1 MIFYRSNE
9 ALSDRSLQTVRLCS
23 AVSLLSYPIGALT
36 LALGPDAIN
45 TSILG
50 YGLILLALVAYAP
63 LIGSSIQR
71 IVGEEVKVLDEFELR
86 LRGRALSL
94 SYATYT
100 VLMLL
105 GVMYAAI
112 ASDKGGWFPDSYEE
126 FNGVFWGIFLY
137 ASVLPTAI
145 LSWIV
150 DASFLGEQDEILEQ
164 QGS

>member
-1 MIFYRSNE
+1 MMIFYRSNQGPRD
-9 ALSDRSLQTVRLCS
+9 LSLHMVRTFS
-23 AVSLLSYPIGALT
+23 GVSLLSYPAGALT
-36 LALGPDAIN
+36 LALGPDTAG
-45 TSILG
+45 TSVIG
-50 YGLILLALVAYAP
+50 YGLILLALVSYAP

-94 SYATYT
+94 SYATFT
-100 VLMLL
+100 VLVLL

-112 ASDKGGWFPDSYEE
+112 ASDKGGWFPNSYEE
-126 FNGVFWGIFLY
+126 FNGIFWGVFLY

-150 DASFLGEQDEILEQ
+150 DASFFGE
-164 QGS
+164 